1 MEWAITAVFFVLSVV
16 FLLGKGAF
24 LIAGYNTA
32 SKKEKA
38 RYNEKRLCRVMG
50 AGMGILT
57 VLVGLCAVFQDDPPA
72 WLGVAV
78 PAGIFLVI
86 VGLLILSNT
95 VCLVKNPEH
104 PEEIPAEKKKKLGTG
119 IVTTV
124 IIAVFCIGTGALL
137 LTGDVKIEVNEGS
150 VGIEASY
157 WGDYEVAL
165 DEIEEISYEE
175 NLNLGRRTG
184 GLGSMRL
191 LEGHFANEQFGNY
204 ILYAYV
210 RCKSYV
216 VLQTSGGVV
225 VLNQET
231 PEETKELYERIQN
244 AVLEERNQ

>member
-72 WLGVAV
+72 WLGIAV

-86 VGLLILSNT
+86 VGVLILSNT

-104 PEEIPAEKKKKLGTG
+104 PGGGTAEKKKKLGTG
-119 IVTTV
+119 M
-124 IIAVFCIGTGALL
+124 
-137 LTGDVKIEVNEGS
+137 S
-150 VGIEASY
+150 
-157 WGDYEVAL
+157 
-165 DEIEEISYEE
+165 
-175 NLNLGRRTG
+175 
-184 GLGSMRL
+184 
-191 LEGHFANEQFGNY
+191 
-204 ILYAYV
+204 
-210 RCKSYV
+210 
-216 VLQTSGGVV
+216 LQ
-225 VLNQET
+225 
-231 PEETKELYERIQN
+231 
-244 AVLEERNQ
+244 